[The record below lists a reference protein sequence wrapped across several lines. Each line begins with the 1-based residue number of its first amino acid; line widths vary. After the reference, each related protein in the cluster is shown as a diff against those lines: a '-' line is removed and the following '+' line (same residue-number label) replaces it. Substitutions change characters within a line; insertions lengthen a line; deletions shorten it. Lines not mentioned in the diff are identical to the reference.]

1 MIKNPVIRMRTIALL
16 FIAFT
21 LPACVRVQPYERVH
35 HAQPI
40 MDTGHERAETQFR
53 AHVHDVREGAT
64 GGYGSSG
71 GGCGCN

>member
-1 MIKNPVIRMRTIALL
+1 MIRLTLL
-16 FIAFT
+16 ILFSISSA
-21 LPACVRVQPYERVH
+21 ACVRVAPYQREH
-35 HAQPI
+35 LSDPT

-53 AHVHDVREGAT
+53 AHVHDSREGAT

>member
-1 MIKNPVIRMRTIALL
+1 MRITLPIVLALL
-16 FIAFT
+16 
-21 LPACVRVQPYERVH
+21 LSSCVRVQPYQRAH
-35 HAQPI
+35 HADPI

-53 AHVHDVREGAT
+53 AHVHDAREGAT